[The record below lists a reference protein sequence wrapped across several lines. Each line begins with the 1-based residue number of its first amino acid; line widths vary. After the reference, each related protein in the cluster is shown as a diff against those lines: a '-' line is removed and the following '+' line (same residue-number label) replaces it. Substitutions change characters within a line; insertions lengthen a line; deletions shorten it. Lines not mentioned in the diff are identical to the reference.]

1 MKITIQGQNYTAALD
16 AAHPLTVE
24 RKLNEPS
31 VCQLWLSLPA
41 GGTLPIPQRN
51 QSISIAGDD
60 GTLYFTGYLAV
71 TPLPEYAGMALE
83 GPRYRI
89 ALQAISDELL
99 LDQSG
104 VAPTHGPVSGPVNA
118 MVTAMV
124 TLTGLTSLSTMGV
137 TLGRPVTNFSSE
149 AGAPWS
155 KSAGQ
160 VASQAR
166 AAYRALNGTLSLNS
180 VPGTVHTLNEIDGS
194 LDLTNLSFTS
204 GLKRTLA
211 NDIIVC
217 GEHEPAAYITEH
229 FVGDGVTTEYQ
240 LGADLHA
247 PPPSRSAIIHELFN
261 ENQIDRRLWCLPGGY
276 ISLGSGGLV
285 IQGGNGID
293 GEALLAWVE
302 EVEMGGTL
310 LLEATG
316 VTLATGSSGILPGFF
331 VGGAEVLTACTA
343 GFHVTAQPGSG
354 TVSLQPIVQGTPTGA
369 SFAVNPVNQYALR
382 IRVHCCESERDL
394 SLYRSSGDNGPIAY
408 GGQTT
413 SLPALLQFDVQEF
426 INGVASMP
434 VTLFDG
440 AIANLPDT
448 CSVAAV
454 SSINLFG
461 TIRAI
466 NLTNLGSGWVTS
478 TPQGGGPFTRRVGTT
493 AEAAECHVDRAGRLV
508 FYTGFAPPVGEQI
521 TVRYRGVSRAVGR
534 AVNIASQ
541 QSLIQAGLPPVCSWI
556 GSVISPEAR
565 SSQDCRNAAQTLAQT
580 AASVNALWSGTY
592 QSTNMSLATDVWPGD
607 ALELN
612 APSTNLDAQ
621 VIVRAVKLSYHA
633 SYPDR
638 VDYSIAFANDWAND
652 LAIQSS
658 ASVPADADLSVPVN
672 PAFTLNLSNLAVT
685 RINGSSVTIDAG
697 ATAPTGGGFEIR
709 RRDRTF
715 MPGQD
720 SDLVMRSSIPS
731 MTFTRV
737 SASDRFYIRMFDGA
751 SPPNYSEFSAALFF
765 NLPLGS

>member
-316 VTLATGSSGILPGFF
+316 VTLATGSRVFF
-331 VGGAEVLTACTA
+331 PDSSWAARK
-343 GFHVTAQPGSG
+343 F
-354 TVSLQPIVQGTPTGA
+354 SL
-369 SFAVNPVNQYALR
+369 
-382 IRVHCCESERDL
+382 H
-394 SLYRSSGDNGPIAY
+394 
-408 GGQTT
+408 
-413 SLPALLQFDVQEF
+413 ALL
-426 INGVASMP
+426 
-434 VTLFDG
+434 
-440 AIANLPDT
+440 
-448 CSVAAV
+448 
-454 SSINLFG
+454 
-461 TIRAI
+461 
-466 NLTNLGSGWVTS
+466 
-478 TPQGGGPFTRRVGTT
+478 
-493 AEAAECHVDRAGRLV
+493 
-508 FYTGFAPPVGEQI
+508 
-521 TVRYRGVSRAVGR
+521 
-534 AVNIASQ
+534 
-541 QSLIQAGLPPVCSWI
+541 
-556 GSVISPEAR
+556 
-565 SSQDCRNAAQTLAQT
+565 
-580 AASVNALWSGTY
+580 
-592 QSTNMSLATDVWPGD
+592 
-607 ALELN
+607 
-612 APSTNLDAQ
+612 
-621 VIVRAVKLSYHA
+621 
-633 SYPDR
+633 
-638 VDYSIAFANDWAND
+638 AF
-652 LAIQSS
+652 
-658 ASVPADADLSVPVN
+658 
-672 PAFTLNLSNLAVT
+672 
-685 RINGSSVTIDAG
+685 
-697 ATAPTGGGFEIR
+697 
-709 RRDRTF
+709 
-715 MPGQD
+715 M
-720 SDLVMRSSIPS
+720 
-731 MTFTRV
+731 
-737 SASDRFYIRMFDGA
+737 
-751 SPPNYSEFSAALFF
+751 
-765 NLPLGS
+765 

>member
-1 MKITIQGQNYTAALD
+1 MKIAIQGQDYTATLD
-16 AAHPLTVE
+16 AAHPLTIE

-31 VCQLWLSLPA
+31 FCQLWLSLSA
-41 GGTLPIPQRN
+41 NSTLPIPLRS
-51 QSISIAGDD
+51 QSISVAGDD
-60 GTLYFTGYLAV
+60 GTLYFTGYVAV
-71 TPLPEYAGMALE
+71 TPLPEYAGIALE

-89 ALQAISDELL
+89 AVQAVSDELL

-104 VAPTHGPVSGPVNA
+104 LAPTRGAVSGPVNDL
-118 MVTAMV
+118 MTTMV
-124 TLTGLTSLSTMGV
+124 TLTGLTSLSTNGV
-137 TLGRPVTNFSSE
+137 TLGAAVTNFLLE

-166 AAYRALNGTLSLNS
+166 AAYRALNGALELNS
-180 VPGTVHTLNEIDGS
+180 VPGAVHALNETDGS
-194 LDLTNLSFTS
+194 LALANLSFTS

-211 NDIIVC
+211 NDITVC
-217 GEHEPAAYITEH
+217 GEHEPTTYVTEY
-229 FVGDGVTTEYQ
+229 FLGDGMTTEFE
-240 LGADLHA
+240 LGATPYA
-247 PPPSRSAIIHELFN
+247 PPSARTAIIRELFN
-261 ENQIDRRLWCLPGGY
+261 ENQIDRRLWCLPGGF

-293 GEALLAWVE
+293 GQTLLAWVD

-310 LLEATG
+310 LLEAAG
-316 VTLATGSSGILPGFF
+316 VTLAAGSDGILPGFF
-331 VGGAEVLTACTA
+331 VGGADVLAACIA
-343 GFHVTAQPGSG
+343 GFHATAQHGTG

-369 SFAVNPVNQYALR
+369 IYSVNPANQYALR
-382 IRVHCCESERDL
+382 IRVHCCETERDL

-413 SLPALLQFDVQEF
+413 SLPAFLHFEIQEF
-426 INGVASMP
+426 IDGIASMP

-454 SSINLFG
+454 SSISLFG
-461 TIRAI
+461 TIRAL
-466 NLTNLGSGWVTS
+466 NLTNLGSGWVVS
-478 TPQGGGPFTRRVGTT
+478 TPPGGGPFTRRVGTA
-493 AEAAECHVDRAGRLV
+493 AEAAECHIDSSGRLV

-521 TVRYRGVSRAVGR
+521 AVRYRGVARAVGR
-534 AVNIASQ
+534 AVNAASQ
-541 QSLIQAGLPPVCSWI
+541 QAVSQAGLPPVCSWI
-556 GSVISPEAR
+556 GSVTSPEAR
-565 SSQDCRNAAQTLAQT
+565 SSQDCRNAAQTLAQS
-580 AASVNALWSGTY
+580 AASVAALWSGTY
-592 QSTNMSLATDVWPGD
+592 KTSNMELAADVWPGD
-607 ALELN
+607 ALQLN
-612 APSTNLDAQ
+612 APSTNLNAQ
-621 VIVRAVKLSYHA
+621 VVVRSVKLSYRA
-633 SYPDR
+633 SYPDL
-638 VDYSIAFANDWAND
+638 VHYDMAFANDWAND

-672 PAFTLNLSNLAVT
+672 PTFTPNLSNLAVT

-720 SDLVMRSSIPS
+720 TDLVMRSPLPS

-765 NLPLGS
+765 NVPLGS